1 MSRKHSCR
9 LPKVIPI
16 GWRIDMD
23 KYGSAMICTLENVS
37 DVGDEPQMR
46 LVPLFDAFY
55 EKQRIGVTRLYAAMG
70 AGQEIAA
77 LIKLLNVEMP
87 DDGELYA
94 VIAGKQYRVA
104 AVQDDDFDAVV
115 TLRREGD
122 LYDVADN

>member
-9 LPKVIPI
+9 LPKVTPI

-70 AGQEIAA
+70 AGQQIDA

-122 LYDVADN
+122 LYDVADS

>member
-1 MSRKHSCR
+1 
-9 LPKVIPI
+9 
-16 GWRIDMD
+16 MD

-70 AGQEIAA
+70 AGQQIDA

-104 AVQDDDFDAVV
+104 AVQDDDFDAIV
-115 TLRREGD
+115 TLERNGD

>member
-1 MSRKHSCR
+1 
-9 LPKVIPI
+9 
-16 GWRIDMD
+16 
-23 KYGSAMICTLENVS
+23 
-37 DVGDEPQMR
+37 
-46 LVPLFDAFY
+46 
-55 EKQRIGVTRLYAAMG
+55 MG

-104 AVQDDDFDAVV
+104 AVQDDDFNAIV
-115 TLRREGD
+115 TLERNGD